1 MIIVGFVLAIL
12 GYWLLPELVPE
23 IPLRLDNLVGVVGV
37 VLIIIGLVLLVLS
50 LAGRP
55 VGGRRYWW

>member
-12 GYWLLPELVPE
+12 GYWLLPTLLPE
-23 IPLRLDNLVGVVGV
+23 APLRIDNLVGVVGV
-37 VLIIIGLVLLVLS
+37 IFIIIGIVLLILS

-55 VGGRRYWW
+55 VGGRRYWY